1 MDQLRSALAV
11 RVLVPSVP
19 MVEPEPEP
27 MFEPEPEPMVE
38 PEPEPMFEPEPEPMV
53 EPPEPVVE
61 PPVPV
66 LPEPEPMVELPEPVL
81 PEPEPVLPVVP
92 EGEVPVVCATA
103 TKDVPAMTI
112 AANKV
117 FICAEFFI
125 KMVFQM
131 RLKICQING
140 TNSGMNLYDAI

>member
-27 MFEPEPEPMVE
+27 M
-38 PEPEPMFEPEPEPMV
+38 V
-53 EPPEPVVE
+53 EPPAPEPVME

-66 LPEPEPMVELPEPVL
+66 LPVPEPV
-81 PEPEPVLPVVP
+81 VPVVP

-117 FICAEFFI
+117 FIFAKVFI
-125 KMVFQM
+125 KWSF
-131 RLKICQING
+131 R
-140 TNSGMNLYDAI
+140 

>member
-1 MDQLRSALAV
+1 
-11 RVLVPSVP
+11 
-19 MVEPEPEP
+19 
-27 MFEPEPEPMVE
+27 MFEPEPEPMV
-38 PEPEPMFEPEPEPMV
+38 EPEPEPMV

-103 TKDVPAMTI
+103 TNDVPAMTI
-112 AANKV
+112 AASKV

-125 KMVFQM
+125 KWSF
-131 RLKICQING
+131 R
-140 TNSGMNLYDAI
+140 